1 MSSSAGQRPGR
12 LIILSGPSGVGK
24 DTVIRR
30 LLEIAPELRRPVA
43 FTTRAPRPGEV
54 DGRDYS
60 FVGEPEFLA
69 MRDAGQFLETAVVH
83 GNRYGTARA
92 RVDELRRQ
100 GQDVLLKID
109 VQGAAQLRQQG
120 LDGCFIFLAPPSPD
134 VLRARLRR
142 RQTESPEELA
152 VRTHD
157 AETEMAE
164 AANYHHVVVNDQVER
179 AAAEIAQIVRSWPG

>member
-134 VLRARLRR
+134 VLRACLRR

>member
-1 MSSSAGQRPGR
+1 MSSPAGQRPGR

-100 GQDVLLKID
+100 GEDVLLKID
-109 VQGAAQLRQQG
+109 VQGAAQLRKQG

-164 AANYHHVVVNDQVER
+164 AANYHHLVVNDQVER

>member
-1 MSSSAGQRPGR
+1 VSSSAGQRPGR

>member
-1 MSSSAGQRPGR
+1 MSSPAGQRPGR

-100 GQDVLLKID
+100 GEDVLLKID
-109 VQGAAQLRQQG
+109 VQGAAQLRKQG

>member
-109 VQGAAQLRQQG
+109 VQGAAQLRKQG

>member
-1 MSSSAGQRPGR
+1 MSSPAGQRPGR

>member
-1 MSSSAGQRPGR
+1 MSSPAGQRPGR

-109 VQGAAQLRQQG
+109 VQGAAQLRKQG

>member
-109 VQGAAQLRQQG
+109 VQGAAQLRKQG

-142 RQTESPEELA
+142 RQTEGPEELA

>member
-43 FTTRAPRPGEV
+43 FTTRVPRPGEV